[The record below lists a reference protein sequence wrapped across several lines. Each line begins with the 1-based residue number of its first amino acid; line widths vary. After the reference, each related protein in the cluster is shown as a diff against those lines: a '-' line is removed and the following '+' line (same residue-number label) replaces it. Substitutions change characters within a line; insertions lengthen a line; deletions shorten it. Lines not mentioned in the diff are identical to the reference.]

1 MEIGRTEQ
9 CLEGIILFGLAEC
22 AFDLFDQGNHEC
34 AHRMYDDYINYV
46 RSNKARHVTHVI
58 DVI

>member
-22 AFDLFDQGNHEC
+22 L
-34 AHRMYDDYINYV
+34 
-46 RSNKARHVTHVI
+46 RSNFLIKETMNARIECTMITLITCAQIKHVM
-58 DVI
+58 